1 MVLTPPQLA
10 RYIENGSLLVRGVS
24 RKESAHN
31 RWINNIVPYAVSP
44 QYTSQQKQIIRSS
57 LRGMEKISCFRF
69 VERKSEKDYVFIVPL
84 DGCYSYVGRIGGG
97 QLMSL
102 SPDCLA
108 DFIIWHE
115 MMHAIGFEHEHQRPD
130 RDNHLTVKYEN
141 VIPAQMVNFEKIRA
155 NEVDYPDKYDYS
167 SLMHYDSY
175 AFGKLDEKRKVR
187 MATMIPKKAGVS
199 LGDNMA
205 FSPTDIRKLN
215 RLGKCP
221 TPISPLNPESG
232 VQKKPLHG
240 GKEDTTVPSAQCFDR
255 TSNCHDF
262 KEAGKCEAPSYKAL
276 MENYCALTCGYCKG
290 MEKTTKLV
298 ELPKSPQKE
307 HNIKDEVK
315 KPKVVIEAKDGN
327 DVECE
332 DLKISCKFFVEQCQK
347 ANFRD
352 VLKKHCRKTC
362 GYC

>member
-1 MVLTPPQLA
+1 M
-10 RYIENGSLLVRGVS
+10 GVFC
-24 RKESAHN
+24 
-31 RWINNIVPYAVSP
+31 P

-102 SPDCLA
+102 SLDCLA

-221 TPISPLNPESG
+221 SPISPLNPESG
-232 VQKKPLHG
+232 
-240 GKEDTTVPSAQCFDR
+240 
-255 TSNCHDF
+255 
-262 KEAGKCEAPSYKAL
+262 KCDSPSYKAL

-315 KPKVVIEAKDGN
+315 KPKVVIEEAEKDGN

-347 ANFRD
+347 SNFRD